1 MNHPASFP
9 HQSFTRVAVSPS
21 PRGRAK
27 FLPLSALAGLAL
39 AFMPTA
45 DAQTVDIVLESG
57 NSGVIET
64 GTWWNATSAS
74 QHHGPMSRYAVVGGG
89 ADTMTFRPTLPLSG
103 SYEVYTWSAYFANR
117 PTNVPHRITHLDG
130 VTVVPVNQS
139 GTGTVGTWLSLGLF
153 NFDAGIAGSLQISDS
168 GIVSSSTTYIGADAV
183 RFVRRG
189 DLPPLTPAGPGNLS
203 ASAPSTSS
211 ISLSWSDNSANE
223 QGFIVERSTN
233 DGGFAPLAS
242 LGANATAYSSTGLA
256 AGTTYTF
263 RVLAFNASGNSPY
276 SNTATATTQLPPPPT
291 TVFMDTFHEEVTPLD
306 SSYVT
311 YNASALPVVGK
322 LGGRF
327 FAEVTSNIGNA
338 TVHYNTSKGRID
350 AQLTS
355 FPFVAVVRNV
365 GIGQV
370 ADTQSA
376 PPAVGYPYLLAGVM
390 VHAANFA
397 EHNHALV
404 AVGHRGGTPFTV
416 EGKNTRNGV
425 STVTTLG
432 ANRVPLGR
440 ADLRVVGHA
449 DRTLTVYW
457 QQPNPSP
464 GTQPDNWQPYD
475 GTGAL
480 PGTAPTFGAQ
490 VYVGLITFASGD
502 EGLPFV
508 GTADRFYIT
517 TN

>member
-1 MNHPASFP
+1 MNSPTPFFHPF
-9 HQSFTRVAVSPS
+9 FTRIAGLLP
-21 PRGRAK
+21 PRRLAK
-27 FLPLSALAGLAL
+27 IPPLSALAGLAL
-39 AFMPTA
+39 GFIPTV
-45 DAQTVDIVLESG
+45 DAQTVDIILEDG

-64 GTWWNATSAS
+64 GTWRNATSAS
-74 QHHGPMSRYAVVGGG
+74 QHHGPMSRYAIVGGS
-89 ADTMTFRPTLPLSG
+89 ADTTTFRPTLPVSG
-103 SYEVYTWSAYFANR
+103 SYEVFTWNAYFANR

-130 VTVVPVNQS
+130 VTVIPVNQS
-139 GTGTVGTWLSLGLF
+139 GTGTIGTWLSLGLF
-153 NFDAGIAGSLQISDS
+153 NFDAGIEGSLQISDS
-168 GIVSSSTTYIGADAV
+168 GLVSFPTTYVGADAV

-203 ASAPSTSS
+203 ATATSTSS
-211 ISLSWSDNSANE
+211 VSLSWSDNSANE

-233 DGGFAPLAS
+233 DGGFVPLAT
-242 LGANATAYSSTGLA
+242 LGASVTTYTSTGLA

-263 RVLAFNASGNSPY
+263 RLLAFNAAGNSTY
-276 SNTATATTQLPPPPT
+276 SNTASATTQLPPPPT

-311 YNASALPVVGK
+311 YNAAALPVVGK

-327 FAEVTSNIGNA
+327 YAEVTSNVGNV
-338 TVHYNTSKGRID
+338 TVHYNTRKGRID

-355 FPFVAVVRNV
+355 FPFEAVVRNV

-370 ADTQSA
+370 GNTQSA

-390 VHAANFA
+390 IHAANFGQ
-397 EHNHALV
+397 HNSALV

-425 STVTTLG
+425 SNVTTLG
-432 ANRVPLGR
+432 SNRVPLGR
-440 ADLRVVGHA
+440 ADLRVVGNA
-449 DRTLTVYW
+449 DHTLTVYW

-464 GTQPDNWQPYD
+464 GTQPDNWEPYD

-480 PGTAPTFGAQ
+480 PGTAPVFGAQ